1 MDPPTD
7 TRLLNRVSAPYDF
20 IDTDWVTQRIK
31 DRLPNGRRSK
41 LAAYFDGFMEFTHE
55 PPSLSR
61 SPSPEAERTS
71 RSPVDSSSGQFRPSA
86 KNLGAGW
93 ARRQQPRISTRRST
107 NASNSDP
114 DLGSRKRR
122 NVTPVLRH
130 RQTVDSRIRK
140 RISRAADMKQG
151 QNLHRMET
159 RSKSGRNTHRR
170 SSGSEKAKARRKG
183 A

>member
-1 MDPPTD
+1 VWNFNIIITTTTHDTTTPINHSSQHNTTQYNMDSTTN

-20 IDTDWVTQRIK
+20 IDTDWVSQRIK

-114 DLGSRKRR
+114 DLGSRKR
-122 NVTPVLRH
+122 
-130 RQTVDSRIRK
+130 
-140 RISRAADMKQG
+140 
-151 QNLHRMET
+151 
-159 RSKSGRNTHRR
+159 
-170 SSGSEKAKARRKG
+170 SEFRF
-183 A
+183 